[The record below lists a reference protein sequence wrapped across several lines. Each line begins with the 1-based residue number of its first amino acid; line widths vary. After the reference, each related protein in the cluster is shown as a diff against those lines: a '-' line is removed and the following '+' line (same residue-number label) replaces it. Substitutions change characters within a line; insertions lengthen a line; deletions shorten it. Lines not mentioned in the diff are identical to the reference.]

1 MSELTNEGQE
11 LFCQN
16 VAEGANHKDA
26 YVKAGYKDSK
36 YTNRSAHIMYLKPH
50 IQERI
55 KELQKENRL
64 KSEYKLEEALNAL
77 AQIARNGSD
86 GQVISAIN
94 SLSKI
99 NGWNDVTKIKMDIT
113 KNVDSM
119 TDEEL
124 IEMINQE

>member
-1 MSELTNEGQE
+1 MPTLTNNRRE

-16 VAEGANHKDA
+16 VVSGMSHKDA
-26 YVKAGYKDSK
+26 YIKAGYKDSK
-36 YTNRSAHIMYLKPH
+36 TAKKSAHQLLLKDVV
-50 IQERI
+50 QNRI